1 MLSTFHLLFL
11 PIFSLAFP
19 PAKTV
24 YKRWKSGASDYHT
37 TRSSY
42 STCLPSYKADTETR
56 TLNLLITN
64 QTHNRLCYISV
75 YLFILHSIPFTIQ
88 KRAMHHYMTLFLNYM
103 LNFHNKN
110 LNLKGVD
117 TSALHLSLFLILF
130 FWCKCF
136 CYTV

>member
-11 PIFSLAFP
+11 PIFHSLSRP
-19 PAKTV
+19 QKTI

-75 YLFILHSIPFTIQ
+75 YLFILHSQYKKSLATEVTRPFIELPFYWQ
-88 KRAMHHYMTLFLNYM
+88 
-103 LNFHNKN
+103 N
-110 LNLKGVD
+110 LYLGG
-117 TSALHLSLFLILF
+117 LGL
-130 FWCKCF
+130 
-136 CYTV
+136 CYLVQTATPSFT